1 MKEKKLRCVLQQTN
15 GITIIALIITIIVML
30 ILVTVTIEFG
40 SGQIEKAKL
49 EDLKT
54 TMLLIK
60 GRAQIV
66 ADKEDFGESYDSTGM
81 VKLADASDYDLSLLE
96 PTLNEL
102 ADTSNLYIWEQT
114 AMDNNS
120 IDVKITNTD
129 FFVIDYSTGEVYYSL
144 GYTYEGNTY
153 YSLAQMQNI

>member
-1 MKEKKLRCVLQQTN
+1 MKEKKLKCVLRQTN

-30 ILVTVTIEFG
+30 ILVTVGIEYG
-40 SGQIEKAKL
+40 TQEVEKAKL

-66 ADKEDFGESYDSTGM
+66 ADKEDFGESYDNTGM
-81 VKLADASDYDLSLLE
+81 VKLLDASNYDLSSLQ
-96 PTLNEL
+96 PTLDEL
-102 ADTSNLYIWEQT
+102 EDTSNLYIWEQT
-114 AMDNNS
+114 AMDNNN
-120 IDVKITNTD
+120 IDVEITNTD

-144 GYTYEGNTY
+144 GYIYEGNTY
-153 YSLAQMQNI
+153 YSLTQMQNI